1 MLRKADGP
9 RSAVTRVTGPACRL
23 APEHGTDTM
32 RLLRLCTVAALALAI
47 SACGGATT
55 KKEGGGDKP
64 GPVST
69 GKLKD
74 DIVGKWAVEKKE
86 GPAEM
91 KIAIEFKPDGKCA
104 MSVSGKVGDQAI
116 PEMKGEGTY
125 KVTGDD
131 EIETT
136 IKNPMTMKE
145 ETDKMKITI
154 KGDEMTA
161 KDVKKN
167 ETMVFKKVK

>member
-1 MLRKADGP
+1 
-9 RSAVTRVTGPACRL
+9 
-23 APEHGTDTM
+23 M

-55 KKEGGGDKP
+55 KKEGGGGPGDTGGGGALKDKIL
-64 GPVST
+64 GKWEMAQKQGAAEVKMT
-69 GKLKD
+69 LDFQKDGKLAYAMEIK
-74 DIVGKWAVEKKE
+74 VEGKEAPV
-86 GPAEM
+86 
-91 KIAIEFKPDGKCA
+91 
-104 MSVSGKVGDQAI
+104 
-116 PEMKGEGTY
+116 MKGEGTY
-125 KVTGDD
+125 KVLSED

-136 IKNPMTMKE
+136 MKNPMTMKE
-145 ETDKMKITI
+145 ETDKMKVTI